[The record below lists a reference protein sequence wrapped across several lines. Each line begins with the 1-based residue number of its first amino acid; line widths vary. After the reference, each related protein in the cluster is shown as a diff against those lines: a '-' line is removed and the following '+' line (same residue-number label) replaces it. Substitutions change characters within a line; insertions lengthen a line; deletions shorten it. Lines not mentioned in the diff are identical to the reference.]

1 MGRQQLYI
9 LVAQNLSGR
18 TATNILRRPNQ
29 AGINKIVLHRDCSW
43 EACYG

>member
-18 TATNILRRPNQ
+18 IVTNILRWPNQ
-29 AGINKIVLHRDCSW
+29 AGTNKIAPHRDCSW